1 MEQVPRRAVHRRDLE
16 LLPVHLTEPLE
27 AQDLVLAAFV
37 RGVEVAQHRFVL
49 QVVVLLADVDAIQR
63 RLSNVDVT
71 VLQHVGQLP
80 EEEREQQGPDVRA
93 VDVGVGEDDHL
104 VVAHLLPVE
113 VFAGAAADSGDERL
127 DLLVLEQAVDAGAL
141 DVEDLPPDGQ
151 DRLVARVARP
161 LGAAAGA
168 VALDNEQFGLF
179 RILRGAVCEL
189 ARHRRRLEQ

>member
-1 MEQVPRRAVHRRDLE
+1 M
-16 LLPVHLTEPLE
+16 
-27 AQDLVLAAFV
+27 

-168 VALDNEQFGLF
+168 VALHDEQFGLF